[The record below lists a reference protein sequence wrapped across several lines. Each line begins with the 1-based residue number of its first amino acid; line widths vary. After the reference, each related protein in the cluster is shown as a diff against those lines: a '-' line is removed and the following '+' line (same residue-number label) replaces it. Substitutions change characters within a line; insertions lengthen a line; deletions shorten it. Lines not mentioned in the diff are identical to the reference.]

1 MTAWGISGVSAFS
14 AQMGRRGA
22 LFCISVLLEDG
33 QGELVTKK
41 SGESLGYK
49 WAIGNTWSNENFKL
63 PNHALPYFHSSVLLR
78 GAGRGESVSVSKEV
92 YFTQRSYLL

>member
-1 MTAWGISGVSAFS
+1 MIAWGISGVSAFS

-49 WAIGNTWSNENFKL
+49 WAIVNTWSNENFKI
-63 PNHALPYFHSSVLLR
+63 PNHALPYFD
-78 GAGRGESVSVSKEV
+78 
-92 YFTQRSYLL
+92 